1 MYISVT
7 PILYL
12 FAVAVVGQALTP
24 STFLTTIDQDRL
36 KKVFKSSTPYTD
48 LPAVH
53 YSILGLKL
61 LGDTSINNQ
70 VSAKNKLMKFY
81 FLGERERCFIKIS
94 WCRMNWFEYFV
105 NYFVG
110 RKYAA
115 PLQNWLI
122 TKVLHLCTTHQLQR
136 KVWATARWGWN
147 TLLQGLLMN

>member
-48 LPAVH
+48 LPTVH

-70 VSAKNKLMKFY
+70 VSAKKLTSAILNFGEGEELLLKFHDA
-81 FLGERERCFIKIS
+81 F
-94 WCRMNWFEYFV
+94 N
-105 NYFVG
+105 
-110 RKYAA
+110 
-115 PLQNWLI
+115 
-122 TKVLHLCTTHQLQR
+122 
-136 KVWATARWGWN
+136 
-147 TLLQGLLMN
+147 

>member
-1 MYISVT
+1 MCCRTLDLNLRNSLMYISVT

-48 LPAVH
+48 LPTVH

-70 VSAKNKLMKFY
+70 VSAKNELLKF
-81 FLGERERCFIKIS
+81 
-94 WCRMNWFEYFV
+94 
-105 NYFVG
+105 
-110 RKYAA
+110 
-115 PLQNWLI
+115 
-122 TKVLHLCTTHQLQR
+122 
-136 KVWATARWGWN
+136 
-147 TLLQGLLMN
+147 